1 MRFKKSAVIFALVLA
16 AASSNAVLGQA
27 NASVASGAND
37 WDSRIVST
45 QGAVEVFPAGA
56 AGPVAAGAGMPLE
69 QGDRV
74 TTGAGAS
81 AEVGLDG
88 LHLISLN
95 EDSDF
100 VLRSDNRASTVLSLK
115 SGGLLAKIQHLLS
128 GQALIVETPDAVAA
142 VRGTEFGVDVSA
154 QGATDVGV
162 FDEGRVEVRG
172 AQGGPSAILTPNH
185 ETNVP
190 RGGRPARP
198 YALRHFLRYRARM
211 ARLLRRQQRLRRLW
225 RRMPAARR
233 LSLRRAM
240 MTRARARR
248 ARRFPGGRLKNLP
261 APGRGRT
268 QKRLQRRRRMFRKGR
283 PNRWNQGG

>member
-1 MRFKKSAVIFALVLA
+1 MRAKRYVLVFAATLA
-16 AASSNAVLGQA
+16 AASPAAVLGQA
-27 NASVASGAND
+27 SAPASGAND
-37 WDSRIVST
+37 WDVRVVST

-56 AGPVAAGAGMPLE
+56 AGSVAAAAGMPLD

-74 TTGAGAS
+74 TTGPGAS
-81 AEVGLDG
+81 AEVGFDG

-100 VLRSDNRASTVLSLK
+100 VLRSDSRASTMLSLK

-128 GQALIVETPDAVAA
+128 GQALMVETPEAVAA
-142 VRGTEFGVDVSA
+142 VRGTEFGVNVSA
-154 QGATDVGV
+154 QGTTDVGV
-162 FDEGRVEVRG
+162 FDEGRVEVLG
-172 AQGGPSAILTPNH
+172 AQGGPPAILTPNQ

-211 ARLLRRQQRLRRLW
+211 ARLLKRQRKLRRLW

-240 MTRARARR
+240 MKRSRARR

-268 QKRLQRRRRMFRKGR
+268 QRRLQRRRRMFRKGR
-283 PNRWNQGG
+283 PDRWNQGG